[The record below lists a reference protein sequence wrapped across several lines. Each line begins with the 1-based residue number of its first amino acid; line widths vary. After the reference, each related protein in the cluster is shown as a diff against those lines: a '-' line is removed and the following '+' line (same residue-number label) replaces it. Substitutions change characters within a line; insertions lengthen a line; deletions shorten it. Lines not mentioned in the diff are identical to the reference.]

1 MFCVMGAYP
10 DTLAA
15 VNAEFFVDPGFAI
28 LHTDCLG
35 GTALEAVDAALAQFL
50 IQTYGMV
57 KLVHA
62 AFHLQMSFRC
72 QNSHISFTSMVIFVP
87 TPSSVS
93 IFMSSVYFFI
103 FGSPIPAPKPRFLT
117 SSGAVE

>member
-35 GTALEAVDAALAQFL
+35 GTALEAVDAALAQSL
-50 IQTYGMV
+50 IPVSYTHLTLPT
-57 KLVHA
+57 KLEV
-62 AFHLQMSFRC
+62 
-72 QNSHISFTSMVIFVP
+72 
-87 TPSSVS
+87 
-93 IFMSSVYFFI
+93 
-103 FGSPIPAPKPRFLT
+103 
-117 SSGAVE
+117 